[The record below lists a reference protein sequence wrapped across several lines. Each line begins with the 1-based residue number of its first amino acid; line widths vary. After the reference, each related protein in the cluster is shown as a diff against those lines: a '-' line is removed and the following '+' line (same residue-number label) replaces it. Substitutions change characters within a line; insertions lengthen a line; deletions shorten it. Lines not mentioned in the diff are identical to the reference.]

1 MNFYSN
7 ISLFLFTNTLRIE
20 IQVSKFHFS
29 FFTEIENR
37 NTGTLKFGFNEVKA
51 ETITCLI
58 YKNLVTKP
66 FCWSKGE
73 TT

>member
-1 MNFYSN
+1 M
-7 ISLFLFTNTLRIE
+7 
-20 IQVSKFHFS
+20 QVSKFHFS

-37 NTGTLKFGFNEVKA
+37 NTGTLKFGFNEAKA

-73 TT
+73 KT